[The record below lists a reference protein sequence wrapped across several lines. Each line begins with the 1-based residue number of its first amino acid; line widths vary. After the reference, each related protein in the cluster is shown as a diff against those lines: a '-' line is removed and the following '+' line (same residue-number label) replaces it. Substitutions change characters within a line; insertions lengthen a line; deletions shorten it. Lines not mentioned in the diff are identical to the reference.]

1 MADEIKTLSGQISA
15 LATRVGSEMKVNK
28 TAIAANAKAVS
39 DLATKTAQD
48 ILDAKQAVKD
58 DLLNGAGTAYD
69 TLKELG
75 DLIDA
80 NKSGIEALQ
89 GLAAGHVKFDAAQEL
104 SADQKKTARDNIG
117 ALAAADLSEI
127 EAGIAANK
135 AATEA
140 NAAAI
145 SANET
150 AISNNATAISTL
162 RADMGDHTADFVA
175 AFEAALTAVDETAGE

>member
-15 LATRVGSEMKVNK
+15 LATRIGSEMKVNK
-28 TAIAANAKAVS
+28 AGIAANAKAVS
-39 DLATKTAQD
+39 DLATQVAQD
-48 ILDAKQAVKD
+48 IVDAKTAVKNE
-58 DLLNGAGTAYD
+58 LLNGAGTAYD

-80 NKSGIEALQ
+80 NK
-89 GLAAGHVKFDAAQEL
+89 GLIDGLKDVAAGHVKFDAAQEL

-135 AATEA
+135 SATEA

-145 SANET
+145 TANET
-150 AISNNATAISTL
+150 AIGNNATAIAQL
-162 RADMGDHTADFVA
+162 RTDMGDHTADFVA
-175 AFEAALTAVDETAGE
+175 DFEAALTAVDAPAGE